1 MIEIV
6 FNDSACASL
15 KMAQRYGDGDYCG
28 GSSGVII
35 GHSDGHEPTAKEMEE
50 AQQQIEIREKLAWEK
65 AVPLGGNPN
74 DVFGFSLALDVG
86 DISKNE
92 PGLLRQQAFE
102 HLWSIYPNGE
112 GQQAARE
119 LLQAAADNL
128 ITVRQRFLTGESLRI
143 WCGNQADEVCG
154 LHWFMSHLIR
164 WEKPC
169 KAVFLVEIPEWEV
182 DDDGTVIGKSG
193 SGECQPADWH
203 RYVASQQLLP
213 HVMCRHLAKRWCEL
227 QRDNAP
233 LRAVIN
239 GQLMSVE
246 AAFYDDFIQ
255 REIDKQD
262 DVFHEAR
269 LIGSVLGGYRL
280 GISDA
285 WIAQRIDEMI
295 RRGSLEPVDKADSDS
310 PIYHRTLRKLG
321 KS

>member
-35 GHSDGHEPTAKEMEE
+35 GHSDGHEPTPNEIEE
-50 AQQQIEIREKLAWEK
+50 AQREVEAREKLAWER
-65 AVPLGGNPN
+65 AVPLGGNPD

-86 DISKNE
+86 DISENK
-92 PGLLRQQAFE
+92 PGPLRQQAFE

-112 GQQAARE
+112 GQQAACE
-119 LLQAAADNL
+119 LMQAATDNL
-128 ITVRQRFLTGESLRI
+128 IMVRQRMLTGESLRI
-143 WCGNQADEVCG
+143 WCGNQPDEVCG
-154 LHWFMSHLIR
+154 LHWFMAQLIR
-164 WEKPC
+164 WEKSC
-169 KAVFLVEIPEWEV
+169 KAVFLVKIPEWEA
-182 DDDGTVIGKSG
+182 DDDGTIIGKSG

-213 HVMCRHLAKRWCEL
+213 PVMCHHLAKHWHEL

-239 GQLMSVE
+239 GQLMSVDE
-246 AAFYDDFIQ
+246 AFYDGFIQ
-255 REIDKQD
+255 REIDEQD

-280 GISDA
+280 GVGDA
-285 WIAQRIDEMI
+285 WIAQRIEDMI
-295 RRGSLEPVDKADSDS
+295 RQGNLEPVDKSDNDS
-310 PIYHRTLRKLG
+310 PIYHRSLRKRVM
-321 KS
+321 S